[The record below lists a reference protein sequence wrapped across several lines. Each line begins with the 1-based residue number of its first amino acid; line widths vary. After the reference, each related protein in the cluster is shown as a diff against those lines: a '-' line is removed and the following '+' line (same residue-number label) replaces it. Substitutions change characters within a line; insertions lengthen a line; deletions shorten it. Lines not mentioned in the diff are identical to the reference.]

1 MGLWILP
8 FLDDDNRDRNK
19 KRENDEI
26 VKKRNPPLNRSHART
41 SSLNWIHLQQ
51 LALSL
56 SEMTFADFSSVL
68 RRFDDATNRFV
79 SSSAS
84 SAATSVNKLVDSAAA
99 SIDTSLLPTSDD
111 IAKLAEASFFAANT
125 DSGSNCG
132 EMRRKRRNSEEEL
145 LLKILWKE

>member
-1 MGLWILP
+1 MIIYHTFISPLFP
-8 FLDDDNRDRNK
+8 FR
-19 KRENDEI
+19 
-26 VKKRNPPLNRSHART
+26 A

-51 LALSL
+51 LAHSL

-84 SAATSVNKLVDSAAA
+84 SAATSVNQLVDSAAA
-99 SIDTSLLPTSDD
+99 SIDTSLLPTCED
-111 IAKLAEASFFAANT
+111 IATLAEASFFAANT
-125 DSGSNCG
+125 DSGSNG
-132 EMRRKRRNSEEEL
+132 REMRRKRRNSEEEL